1 MRGSVTDE
9 NDSDTLFVL
18 NFTKPL
24 QVRILPN
31 LRTVYDDCMRQ
42 VLVVFVIF
50 YAFLGLT
57 ASAADPVE
65 EVPLFPNIAFTSLD
79 GSRQLDLESFR
90 GRPVLMTFWAS
101 WCGPCRQELPELQ
114 KLYAELADQGFE
126 LVTINTDQSAVAGA
140 RFLQKYNI
148 DVPVYRIDRGTLIA
162 LGVQSLPTNV
172 LLDREGRPVMILRG
186 YSPGVPGEIRRL
198 VLEMDEAPVGSDE
211 ESDPR

>member
-1 MRGSVTDE
+1 MRMVPAPP
-9 NDSDTLFVL
+9 FVL

-50 YAFLGLT
+50 YAFLGVT

-126 LVTINTDQSAVAGA
+126 LVTINTDQSAILGA
-140 RFLQKYNI
+140 RFLQKFNI
-148 DVPVYRIDRGTLIA
+148 DVPVYRIDRATLTA
-162 LGVQSLPTNV
+162 LGLASLPTNI